1 MNITDFIIPLIT
13 VSVLIYAAIK
23 RVDVF
28 GAFCEG
34 ASEGITTCREI
45 LPALVLLLV
54 CIGMFRASGAVD
66 IITKALE
73 PLCAAVGFPKEVMP
87 LVILR
92 PFSGSGAMAVYS
104 DIANTVGADTFAER
118 VAATLIGS
126 SETAVR
132 SSRRADRGL
141 YRVDSVRSGCVYAV
155 LRGQGVSGKGA
166 LMNSAKFTVLSA
178 QYMVRPAGAD

>member
-13 VSVLIYAAIK
+13 VSVLVYAAIK

-92 PFSGSGAMAVYS
+92 PFSGSGAMAVYN

-126 SETAVR
+126 SETTFYTAAVYFSAVKCR
-132 SSRRADRGL
+132 KTRFAVPAAL
-141 YRVDSVRSGCVYAV
+141 TVDCTAWIVCGAVVYM
-155 LRGQGVSGKGA
+155 L
-166 LMNSAKFTVLSA
+166 F
-178 QYMVRPAGAD
+178 